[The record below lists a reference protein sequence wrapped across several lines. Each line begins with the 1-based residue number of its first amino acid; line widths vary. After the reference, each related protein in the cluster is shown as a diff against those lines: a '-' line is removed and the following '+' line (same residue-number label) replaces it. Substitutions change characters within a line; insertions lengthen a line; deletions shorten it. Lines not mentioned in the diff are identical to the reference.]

1 MMEIKQGI
9 PKERINEILKWS
21 YEFFNKL
28 MNGNEFKWY
37 LKEVTNWDKSIL
49 LLNENNEIKGAY
61 LFGDN
66 QLLHERFEN
75 LKGVEG
81 VLLAIDKDIRG
92 QGWGDKLKEYPKTLG
107 VDYIWGQQLKGLN
120 NLNDWLKR
128 RELIGENEEI
138 YITVEIY
145 KNK

>member
-1 MMEIKQGI
+1 MEIKQGI
-9 PKERINEILKWS
+9 PKERINEVLKWS

-37 LKEVTNWDKSIL
+37 LKDVTNWDKSIL
-49 LLNENNEIKGAY
+49 LLNENNEIKGVY

-75 LKGVEG
+75 LKGIEG

-128 RELIGENEEI
+128 RELIGENEEV

>member
-1 MMEIKQGI
+1 MEIKQGI
-9 PKERINEILKWS
+9 PKERNNEVIRWC
-21 YEFFNKL
+21 YEFFSKL
-28 MNGNEFKWY
+28 INASEFKWY

-49 LLNENNEIKGAY
+49 LLNKDNEIKGAY

-92 QGWGDKLKEYPKTLG
+92 QGWGDKLKEYPKTLD

-128 RELIGENEEI
+128 RELIGENEEV
-138 YITVEIY
+138 YITAEVF
-145 KNK
+145 